1 MKNQVDTVL
10 MPHETQITNTPKL
23 WKQISLSSGTN
34 SLFFLPLSS
43 GTLYYLQSNQER
55 SHNTERSL
63 RKGTQI
69 SPTTEKNK
77 KKEKEKRNK
86 AQIPSFYVTTH
97 FSTNMMHVGTE
108 GQKHQCGNKIP
119 EHCGQTLK

>member
-10 MPHETQITNTPKL
+10 MPHETQMTNTPKL

-43 GTLYYLQSNQER
+43 GTLYYPQSNQER
-55 SHNTERSL
+55 SHNTQRSL
-63 RKGTQI
+63 RKEHKLVPQL
-69 SPTTEKNK
+69 K

-97 FSTNMMHVGTE
+97 FSTNMMHMGAE
-108 GQKHQCGNKIP
+108 GQKHQCGTKIP
-119 EHCGQTLK
+119 EHGGQTLK